1 MNDYLESIQR
11 RYDIQDYKESK
22 VTIPQL
28 PDAGLVLIVGTS
40 GSGKSTILRSLGEH
54 KTPTVHPDTNVIVN
68 FSTPE
73 RGEELLLACGLRT
86 IPTWFRPA
94 NTLSNGEYHRFEMA
108 VSLDQDI
115 TTIDEFTSV
124 VDRDTAKSLALSIR
138 KFYDR
143 RGTTDPL
150 YIASCHRDIIE
161 WLDPDWVYDTDLQK
175 LDNRRSPFRMGSRP
189 ELTLTI
195 RSTTPDYWRYFSKYH
210 YLDTSMSRSVHC
222 YVLLLGDKPIGFH
235 AAIHSTN
242 RDIHSYWRGHRTVI
256 LPEFQGMG
264 IGTTFSDA
272 IAQIYVDKGLRYFSK
287 TAHPSFGEHR
297 ERSSLWRAT
306 STNRKSRK
314 GSYLL
319 KDGTIRAMPGYGGNA
334 QIALRD
340 ADRVCYSHEYIGAPK
355 MTVASRIIDGDI
367 KN

>member
-1 MNDYLESIQR
+1 MSYLEQIKKK
-11 RYDIQDYKESK
+11 YDITDHKEQA
-22 VTIPQL
+22 VVIPDL
-28 PDAGLVLIVGTS
+28 PADGIVLIVGTS
-40 GSGKSTILRSLGEH
+40 GSGKSTILKSLDRF
-54 KTPTVHPDTNVIVN
+54 KTPTIDPDTDVIVN

-73 RGEELLLACGLRT
+73 RGEELLLASGLRS
-86 IPTWFRPA
+86 IPAWFRPA
-94 NTLSNGEYHRFEMA
+94 RTLSNGEYHRFEMA
-108 VSLDQDI
+108 MCLDQGI
-115 TTIDEFTSV
+115 STIDEFTSV

-138 KFYDR
+138 RYYNHS
-143 RGTTDPL
+143 GTTDAL
-150 YIASCHRDIIE
+150 YIASCHRDIID

-175 LDNRRSPFRMGSRP
+175 LDNRRLLHRLGRRP
-189 ELTLTI
+189 ELALTI
-195 RSTTPDYWRYFSKYH
+195 RSTGPHHWRHFQRHH
-210 YLDTSMSRSVHC
+210 YLDSKMSRSVHC

-235 AAIHSTN
+235 AVIHSTN

-264 IGTTFSDA
+264 IGTAFSDA

-297 ERSSLWRAT
+297 ERSPLWRAT

-319 KDGTIRAMPGYGGNA
+319 KDGTVRAMPGYGGNA

-340 ADRVCYSHEYIGAPK
+340 ADRVCYSHEYIGK
-355 MTVASRIIDGDI
+355 KS
-367 KN
+367 

>member
-1 MNDYLESIQR
+1 MSYLDEIR
-11 RYDIQDYKESK
+11 ARYDIKDYVEPK
-22 VTIPQL
+22 VVIPKL
-28 PDAGLVLIVGTS
+28 PTEGIVLIVGTS
-40 GSGKSTILRSLGEH
+40 GSGKSTILRNLGY
-54 KTPTVHPDTNVIVN
+54 TQATTLSPCSTVIEN

-73 RGEELLLACGLRT
+73 RGEKLLLAAGLRS
-86 IPTWFRPA
+86 IPAWFRLPG
-94 NTLSNGEYHRFEMA
+94 TLSNGEYHRFEIA
-108 VSLDQDI
+108 VALDQGHVI
-115 TTIDEFTSV
+115 IDEFTSV

-138 KFYDR
+138 KFYDK

-150 YIASCHRDIIE
+150 YIASCHRDIVD

-175 LDNRRSPFRMGSRP
+175 LDNRRSLLRLGTRP
-189 ELTLTI
+189 QLSLTI
-195 RSTTPDYWRYFSKYH
+195 RSTGPDYWRYFSKYH
-210 YLDTSMSRSVHC
+210 YLDTRMSRSVHC

-264 IGTTFSDA
+264 IGTAFSDA
-272 IAQIYVDKGLRYFSK
+272 IAQIYVDRGLRYFSK

-297 ERSSLWRAT
+297 ERSPLWRPT

-340 ADRVCYSHEYIGAPK
+340 ADRVCYSHEYIGAKKP
-355 MTVASRIIDGDI
+355 
-367 KN
+367 

>member
-1 MNDYLESIQR
+1 MSYLEEIKKK
-11 RYDIQDYKESK
+11 YDIKDHVETP
-22 VTIPQL
+22 VIIPEL
-28 PDAGLVLIVGTS
+28 PKDGIVLVVGTS
-40 GSGKSTILRSLGEH
+40 GSGKSTILRSLGEQIVP
-54 KTPTVHPDTNVIVN
+54 KIGFSNTVIEN

-73 RGEELLLACGLRT
+73 RGEELLLACGLRS
-86 IPTWFRPA
+86 IPTWFRTPH
-94 NTLSNGEYHRFEMA
+94 TLSNGEHHRFEMA
-108 VSLDQDI
+108 ISIDQDI
-115 TTIDEFTSV
+115 ATIDEFTSV

-138 KFYDR
+138 KYYDR

-161 WLDPDWVYDTDLQK
+161 WLDPEWVYDTDLQK
-175 LDNRRSPFRMGSRP
+175 LDNRRSPFRMESRP
-189 ELTLTI
+189 PLSLTI
-195 RSTTPDYWRYFSKYH
+195 RGTSPDLWRYFSKYH

-242 RDIHSYWRGHRTVI
+242 RDIHSYWRGHRTVV

-264 IGTTFSDA
+264 IGTAFSDA
-272 IAQIYVDKGLRYFSK
+272 IAEMYVGKGMRYFSK

-297 ERSSLWRAT
+297 ERSPLWRAT

-314 GSYLL
+314 ASYLL

-340 ADRVCYSHEYIGAPK
+340 ADRVCYSHEYIGQPK
-355 MTVASRIIDGDI
+355 T
-367 KN
+367 

>member
-1 MNDYLESIQR
+1 MSYLETIKQK
-11 RYDIQDYKESK
+11 YDIKDHVETP
-22 VTIPQL
+22 VTIPDL
-28 PDAGLVLIVGTS
+28 PTDGIVLIVGTS
-40 GSGKSTILRSLGEH
+40 GSGKSTILRGLGEH
-54 KTPTVHPDTNVIVN
+54 VHPKIEFYNTVIEN

-73 RGEELLLACGLRT
+73 RGEELLLACGLRS
-86 IPTWFRPA
+86 IPAWFRTPH
-94 NTLSNGEYHRFEMA
+94 TLSNGEHHRFEMA
-108 VSLDQDI
+108 MALDQGI
-115 TTIDEFTSV
+115 NIVDEFTSV
-124 VDRDTAKSLALSIR
+124 VDRDTAKSLALSMR
-138 KFYDR
+138 KYYDR
-143 RGTTDPL
+143 SGTTDPL
-150 YIASCHRDIIE
+150 YIASCHRDIID

-189 ELTLTI
+189 ELVLTVKGT
-195 RSTTPDYWRYFSKYH
+195 SPEMWRYFSKYH

-264 IGTTFSDA
+264 IGTRFSDA
-272 IAQIYVDKGLRYFSK
+272 IAEMYVSKGMRYFSK

-297 ERSSLWRAT
+297 EKSPLWRAT

-314 GSYLL
+314 SSYLL
-319 KDGTIRAMPGYGGNA
+319 KDGSIRAMPGYGGNA

-340 ADRVCYSHEYIGAPK
+340 ADRVCYSHEYIGPK
-355 MTVASRIIDGDI
+355 
-367 KN
+367 KP